1 MSERVNNTEP
11 MNSIAPHHQPLNLW
25 RHTLLFLSTV
35 ITTLFAGT
43 LLAHGPGVTL
53 IAIRHPLLL
62 LDGLPFSVSL
72 MAILTAHE
80 FGHYFLARRH
90 GVMASLPYYLP
101 SPLFLLDL
109 APALFGIIFNPGTF
123 GAVIV
128 TRSSYPNRRALMD
141 IGAAGPIAGF
151 LVAVPV
157 MAYGISLSRVI
168 PMPDEASLSMGEPLI
183 FSALSYLSF
192 GSLPDHYTV
201 MLHPI
206 GVAAWFGCLVTMMN
220 LLPMGQLDGGHI
232 LYAFTA
238 GRPTTAAIQRASTLL
253 TTVGLSIL
261 GIYFMGWWVFCGL
274 LLVMG
279 WRTGFAHPRPY
290 DEDAPLPNSSKLL
303 GVTALVVFIL
313 TFIPIPIEIFI
324 P

>member
-1 MSERVNNTEP
+1 MSEGTNNPEP
-11 MNSIAPHHQPLNLW
+11 MNLLEPQLRQQKFW
-25 RHTLLFLSTV
+25 RHVLLFLSTV
-35 ITTLFAGT
+35 VTTLFAGVIMT
-43 LLAHGPGVTL
+43 HGPGVTL
-53 IAIRHPLLL
+53 LAIRHPILL
-62 LDGLPFSVSL
+62 LDGLPFSASL

-109 APALFGIIFNPGTF
+109 APALFGGVFNPGTF

-157 MAYGISLSRVI
+157 MAYGISLSKVI
-168 PMPDEASLSMGEPLI
+168 PMPDEASLSMGEPLV
-183 FSALSYLSF
+183 FSALSYLFF
-192 GSLPDHYTV
+192 GSLPDHSTV
-201 MLHPI
+201 MLDPI
-206 GVAAWFGCLVTMMN
+206 GVAAWFGFLVTMMN

-238 GRPTTAAIQRASTLL
+238 GRPTTRTIQRTATLL
-253 TTVGLSIL
+253 TMVGLGIL

-279 WRTGFAHPRPY
+279 WRTGFGHPRPY
-290 DEDAPLPNSSKLL
+290 DEYAPLPTSSKLM
-303 GVTALVVFIL
+303 GAASVVIFIL
-313 TFIPIPIEIFI
+313 TFMPIPIEIFM

>member
-1 MSERVNNTEP
+1 MSEGVNKTEP
-11 MNSIAPHHQPLNLW
+11 MDRIEPYQSPLNFW

-35 ITTLFAGT
+35 ITMLFAGV
-43 LLAHGPGVTL
+43 LLTHGPGITL
-53 IAIRHPLLL
+53 LAIRHPSLLM
-62 LDGLPFSVSL
+62 DGVPFAASL
-72 MAILTAHE
+72 MGILTAHE

-109 APALFGIIFNPGTF
+109 APAVFGIVFNPGTF

-151 LVAVPV
+151 LVVVPV
-157 MAYGISLSRVI
+157 LAYGISLSKVI
-168 PMPDEASLSMGEPLI
+168 PMPDEPSLSMGEPLV
-183 FSALSYLSF
+183 FSALSYLFF
-192 GSLPDHYTV
+192 GSLPDNYTV

-206 GVAAWFGCLVTMMN
+206 GIAAWFGCLVTMMN
-220 LLPMGQLDGGHI
+220 LFPMGQLDGGHI

-238 GRPTTAAIQRASTLL
+238 GRRTTGAIQRMSTLF
-253 TTVGLSIL
+253 TTVGLCIL

-290 DEDAPLPNSSKLL
+290 DEYAPLPASSKLL
-303 GVTALVVFIL
+303 GITALVIFIL
-313 TFIPIPIEIFI
+313 TFMPIPVEIFM